1 MKHFNKI
8 KKLVIAFML
17 AMMVSVGVSSYTTI
31 TVMATDL
38 SGVVNKIQT
47 APKNVIDPATE
58 TKVASLSRQSSDIV
72 GIIVMAIVTMSGVWV
87 TIKFASAGDNP
98 QAKMILKGA
107 IMMHVLGL
115 IFLASYFGFVAFAFK
130 NLNLFK

>member
-8 KKLVIAFML
+8 KKFIVTLML
-17 AMMVSVGVSSYTTI
+17 AMMVVVGVSSYTTI
-31 TVMATDL
+31 TAKATDL
-38 SGVVNKIQT
+38 SGVVDKIKN

-58 TKVASLSRQSSDIV
+58 TKVASLSKQSSDIV

-87 TIKFASAGDNP
+87 TIKFAAAGENP
-98 QAKMILKGA
+98 TAKAVLKGA
-107 IMMHVLGL
+107 IVMHVLGL